1 MEKENKVVTEK
12 SNRDYARDRIE
23 IFVYTENKYKG
34 TQYIYSCNNSNIIK
48 QIDGTNN
55 AFIAVADKLY
65 YNFDNFIN
73 EVSNKEDFKREI
85 SLLTTK
91 HYETALTKI
100 KNISEAELYNL
111 HYQKNWIDENIINHV
126 VNHKKQP
133 NTLYNYY
140 YQDTN
145 RIYNIFVYND
155 IYARTLRKIDNSRKL
170 NNLLDIG
177 INFNEDDLYSAR
189 KNKKEVRLKYFKD
202 IDRLATKTINNKLYL
217 NLCL

>member
-12 SNRDYARDRIE
+12 SNRDYTKDRIE

-34 TQYIYSCNNSNIIK
+34 TQYIYSCNNSNLIK

-65 YNFDNFIN
+65 YNFDDFIN
-73 EVSNKEDFKREI
+73 ELSNKEDYEKEIRVLTPQHYKR
-85 SLLTTK
+85 
-91 HYETALTKI
+91 ALTKI
-100 KNISEAELYNL
+100 KNISETELYNL
-111 HYQKNWIDENIINHV
+111 HCQKDWIDENIVNHI

-177 INFNEDDLYSAR
+177 VNFNEDDLYSAR

-202 IDRLATKTINNKLYL
+202 IDRLATKEINNKLYL
-217 NLCL
+217 NLSL